1 MVRVEEQLLAAWPD
15 CRPLKWSQAREGKW
29 LPEELR
35 GAWLALQL
43 HDELIYEVSG
53 DDVVQAAL
61 IVKEGMEGAVKFSV
75 PTPVRIKVG
84 ATWGALQEFSI

>member
-1 MVRVEEQLLAAWPD
+1 MGGERVEM
-15 CRPLKWSQAREGKW
+15 
-29 LPEELR
+29 R

-61 IVKEGMEGAVKFSV
+61 IVREGMEGAVKFSV
-75 PTPVRIKVG
+75 PLPVRLKVG